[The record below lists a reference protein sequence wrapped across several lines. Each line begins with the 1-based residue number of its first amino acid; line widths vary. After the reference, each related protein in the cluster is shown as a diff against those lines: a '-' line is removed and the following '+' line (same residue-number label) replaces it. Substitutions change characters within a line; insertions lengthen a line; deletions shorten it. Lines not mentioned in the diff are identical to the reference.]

1 MYPPRNRLNQIIL
14 VVLILLSIVVIT
26 LHYKEGEEGFLHRT
40 QGFATN
46 LIFPLQSGVSRVVNS
61 FRHGWG
67 YIFELGRLREEN
79 QQLKGEVAE
88 LRGELISL
96 REMERENRRLR
107 KLVGFKE
114 KLEYR
119 TIPAHVI
126 GKSPTEWQATII
138 LDGGSADGIAKD
150 MPVVIE
156 EGLVGRVI
164 EVASHA
170 AQVQLVTDRKSGV
183 AAQILR
189 TGETGVIEGQ
199 IGGEL
204 GLQFIS
210 KDSSVRKGD
219 IIITSGLG
227 GVFPKGIPIGRVVE
241 VKGRAHDLYKGIKVK
256 SAVDFSK
263 LEEVL
268 IITDFPLTPPFASS
282 EGR

>member
-1 MYPPRNRLNQIIL
+1 MYPPRKRLNQIIL
-14 VVLILLSIVVIT
+14 VVLILLSIAIIT
-26 LHYKEGEEGFLHRT
+26 LHHKEGEEGFLHRT
-40 QGFATN
+40 QGFVTN
-46 LIFPLQSGVSRVVNS
+46 LISPLQSGVSRVVNS

-67 YIFELGRLREEN
+67 YIFELGQLREEN
-79 QQLKGEVAE
+79 RQLRREVAE
-88 LRGELISL
+88 FRRELISL
-96 REMERENRRLR
+96 RGMERENRRLR

-126 GKSPTEWQATII
+126 GKSPTEWQSTII
-138 LDGGSADGIAKD
+138 FDRGSADGVAKD
-150 MPVVIE
+150 MPVVVE

-170 AQVQLVTDRKSGV
+170 TQVQLITDRKSGV

-189 TGETGVIEGQ
+189 TGETGVVEGQ

-204 GLQFIS
+204 GLQFIP
-210 KDSSVRKGD
+210 KDSSVKKGD

-227 GVFPKGIPIGRVVE
+227 GVFPKGVPIGKVVE
-241 VKGRAHDLYKGIKVK
+241 VKGRTHDLYKRIKVK
-256 SAVDFSK
+256 SVVDFSR